1 MKCTQCGSVELINTS
16 ELPFGVSGDAR
27 LEVSKSNIYIC
38 KQCGHL
44 EFFNILY
51 IEKLKE
57 KDRQDKEYIEEVT
70 KIQSE
75 LERLDTF
82 SFDET
87 YYLNKIAELKEE
99 ISTLERLGEVGKT
112 IRTRE
117 DSIKEYGRL
126 IRDKKDPIIE
136 NQRIALRNR
145 LAEFNKN
152 HRRNY

>member
-44 EFFNILY
+44 EFFNIHY
-51 IEKLKE
+51 IEKIKE
-57 KDRQDKEYIEEVT
+57 KDRQDKEYNEEIT

-75 LERLDTF
+75 LERLDSI

-99 ISTLERLGEVGKT
+99 IKTLERLGEVGKT
-112 IRTRE
+112 IRARE
-117 DSIKEYGRL
+117 DSIKEYERL
-126 IRDKKDPIIE
+126 IRDKKDPRIE
-136 NQRIALRNR
+136 SQRIALRNR
-145 LAEFNKN
+145 LAELNKN
-152 HRRNY
+152 HRRNL

>member
-1 MKCTQCGSVELINTS
+1 MKCTECGSVELINTS

-27 LEVSKSNIYIC
+27 LEVSQSNIYIC

-44 EFFNILY
+44 EFFNIHY

-75 LERLDTF
+75 LERLDTI

-99 ISTLERLGEVGKT
+99 ISTLERLGQGGKS
-112 IRTRE
+112 IRARE
-117 DSIKEYGRL
+117 DSIKEYERL
-126 IRDKKDPIIE
+126 IKDKKDPRIE
-136 NQRIALRNR
+136 SQRIALRNR
-145 LAEFNKN
+145 LAELNKN
-152 HRRNY
+152 NRRNH